1 MEQIKLCDA
10 IWEHKFRPTTL
21 KDVILP
27 KPYKNF
33 FNKIIESGSSMNLIL
48 ASSSPGT
55 GKTSTAVA
63 LANDLGCEWILI
75 NSSDENGINTI
86 RDKVVGFATTMA
98 FDEKP
103 KLIIFDEA
111 DKMSPDAQ
119 MALRG
124 YIDKF
129 QDNCRFIL
137 TCNFIAKIIP
147 ALKEEG
153 GRTMLFEFDMR
164 KPEYAQELK
173 EQIFKRMCGILKFEK
188 IDFVPETVK
197 ALIEQHYPSIRSITT
212 ILQKYSMMHG
222 CIDDQILEYANIGE
236 EFTNLILAK
245 KWTESR
251 KYIAEKGLS
260 YTDVYSFMMNY
271 VVPKL
276 KNKGDAI
283 INIADYEYKSNLSS
297 DPSIQVAACL
307 IELFACV

>member
-1 MEQIKLCDA
+1 MEDIKNYV
-10 IWEHKFRPTTL
+10 WEHRFAPQTL

-27 KPYKNF
+27 KPYRNF
-33 FNKIIESGSSMNLIL
+33 FNKIVETGASMNLIL
-48 ASSSPGT
+48 SSSSPGT
-55 GKTSTAVA
+55 GKTTTAKA
-63 LANDLGCEWILI
+63 LANDLGCEWLLI
-75 NSSDENGINTI
+75 NASDENGVNTI
-86 RDKVVGFATTMA
+86 RDKVVGFATTMS

-103 KLIIFDEA
+103 KIIIFDEA
-111 DKMSPDAQ
+111 DRMSPDAQ
-119 MALRG
+119 MTLRG

-147 ALKEEG
+147 ALKEDG

-164 KPEYAQELK
+164 KPEYQEELK
-173 EQIFKRMCGILKFEK
+173 EQIFKRMCGVLKFEK
-188 IDFVPETVK
+188 INFEPEVVK
-197 ALIEQHYPSIRSITT
+197 ALVEQHYPSIRSITT

-297 DPSIQVAACL
+297 DPSIQIAACL